1 VGRPWCRNVPV
12 NERSKWATIPV
23 LLLTVATGL
32 SVGGIGSA
40 AATRGPVPNKSTL
53 HSFSL
58 QTTRAQVDCQA
69 DGATVSIALTDFDAR
84 NPGRHATVAALES
97 RARGGPYLQIWP
109 YNPTY
114 YRYSIDAQGVLEIA
128 ILKAVGPPF
137 VYAKAVAYKGPQN
150 CAGVETLAG
159 AQTVLMA
166 VGACQADGTT
176 VSTAIAAYEEKN
188 SGRHPTVAAL
198 ESNARGGP
206 YLQAWPH
213 NPAYYRYSIDSQGVL
228 EIAIVK
234 STAPYV
240 TFGALTPYRGPQDCS
255 FG

>member
-1 VGRPWCRNVPV
+1 VPV
-12 NERSKWATIPV
+12 NVRSKWASLPV
-23 LLLTVATGL
+23 LLLTLATGL

-40 AATRGPVPNKSTL
+40 AATRGPVPSKSTL
-53 HSFSL
+53 RSFSL

-69 DGATVSIALTDFDAR
+69 DGATVSTALADFEAK
-84 NPGRHATVAALES
+84 NPGRHPTVVALES
-97 RARGGPYLQIWP
+97 RARGGPYLPIWP

-128 ILKAVGPPF
+128 ILKAAGPPF
-137 VYAKAVAYKGPQN
+137 VYAKAVAYKGPQD

-159 AQTVLMA
+159 AQTVLRA
-166 VGACQADGTT
+166 VGACEADGTT
-176 VSTAIAAYEEKN
+176 ASTAVAAYEAKN
-188 SGRHPTVAAL
+188 PGMHPTVAAL

-206 YLQAWPH
+206 YLQAWSH
-213 NPAYYRYSIDSQGVL
+213 NPAYYRYSIDARGVL

-234 STAPYV
+234 SSAPSV
-240 TFGALTPYRGPQDCS
+240 TYSALTPYRGPQDCS